1 MILVLYLPFAKT
13 TITALL
19 GPKDNN
25 NEEEIGVFRKRD
37 ERRGEYNHM
46 DGCRN

>member
-19 GPKDNN
+19 GPKDNKGYK
-25 NEEEIGVFRKRD
+25 EIAVL
-37 ERRGEYNHM
+37 ERGMRREYNR
-46 DGCRN
+46 DGDG